1 MPHARAAA
9 GGWAEAEAEA
19 VGVGV
24 ARQAANGPYEKGFA
38 TQVFINTGVTHSIG
52 N

>member
-1 MPHARAAA
+1 MPRPRAAA
-9 GGWAEAEAEA
+9 GGWAEAEA